1 MTYNKWNNLLGWLC
15 GVIASTVYLLTMD
28 QYNSWWDTGEFIA
41 SAYKLEI
48 VHQPGAPLFLMIQN
62 IFSNL
67 ALGNVDKIAFYM
79 NVGSALCSGMTIVF
93 LFWTI
98 TALAKKILITGRNKS
113 FVNSQLLVFTSGIV
127 GALAYSFTDT
137 FWYSAVESEVYAMS
151 SLCTAVVFW
160 MILKWEARADDDD
173 VNRWLL
179 AIAFVMGLSIGVHLL
194 NLLTIPALA
203 LVVYFRKAKTV
214 TRLGVIKTL
223 GIGVVILAF
232 VLWGIIQYSVKFA
245 AYFDLFFVNTLGLGF
260 GTGIVFFI
268 LLIVSLLVGGL
279 YYTVKKHKKYLQLS
293 LLAICF
299 VLFGFSSY
307 TMLIIRAQTN
317 ISLNNASPDNAFSFL
332 GYLSREQ
339 YGSEPLVKG
348 PVYNSNIK
356 GVETSVTYRKDADKY
371 NALEVSNR
379 YSYDKEMLF
388 PRIYSEKHSTLY
400 QHYLGLTPASNPSFW
415 HNMQF
420 FFQYQINHMYLRY
433 FFWNFIGRQNDVP
446 GHGGVLHGNWISG
459 IKTFDNLL
467 VGPAQLSD
475 AIRFDNSRNTYFF
488 LPLILG
494 VLGLVWQYRKHRSDT
509 FIVGL
514 LFFSLAWRSSSI

>member
-1 MTYNKWNNLLGWLC
+1 MTYNKWNNLLGWFC

-173 VNRWLL
+173 ANRWLL

-268 LLIVSLLVGGL
+268 L
-279 YYTVKKHKKYLQLS
+279 
-293 LLAICF
+293 
-299 VLFGFSSY
+299 
-307 TMLIIRAQTN
+307 
-317 ISLNNASPDNAFSFL
+317 
-332 GYLSREQ
+332 
-339 YGSEPLVKG
+339 
-348 PVYNSNIK
+348 
-356 GVETSVTYRKDADKY
+356 
-371 NALEVSNR
+371 
-379 YSYDKEMLF
+379 
-388 PRIYSEKHSTLY
+388 
-400 QHYLGLTPASNPSFW
+400 
-415 HNMQF
+415 
-420 FFQYQINHMYLRY
+420 
-433 FFWNFIGRQNDVP
+433 
-446 GHGGVLHGNWISG
+446 
-459 IKTFDNLL
+459 
-467 VGPAQLSD
+467 
-475 AIRFDNSRNTYFF
+475 
-488 LPLILG
+488 
-494 VLGLVWQYRKHRSDT
+494 
-509 FIVGL
+509 
-514 LFFSLAWRSSSI
+514 